1 MPASLPIMRI
11 RASEDRG
18 KAVASAAEAL
28 RAGGLVV
35 LPTETVYGVAAL
47 ATHAGAVERLRTT
60 IGAGTNDGPAFTW
73 HAPSSERVLEVIKPE
88 SVVHRRAIARLTP
101 GPVRFLWEA
110 GESRAREATA
120 ALGVAANV
128 IDRGGVVGVRV
139 PDHEMTREILELAG
153 GACVVQRLSALG
165 WGADRTIPTSAE
177 ERAAALGVVLMVDD
191 GPTRLGKPSTTVR
204 LNAAGG
210 YAIEREGALDART
223 IHRKI
228 EKRVLFVCTGNTCRS
243 PMAEA
248 LATKVFDELTG
259 AKIPTKFMSAGAHA
273 PDGDAIT
280 PEAVVALGELGAT
293 PTSRLSKGLTPA
305 MIAEADEIYG
315 MTNGHVRAVLAMSP
329 GAKGRVT
336 TLDPTGRDIPDPIG
350 GPVSLY
356 LETAERMMGILRER
370 LGGRGGEQ
378 RGDEATKG

>member
-1 MPASLPIMRI
+1 MPSSPPILRI

-47 ATHAGAVERLRTT
+47 ATHAGSVERVRAT
-60 IGAGTNDGPAFTW
+60 IGAGANDGPAFTW
-73 HAPSSERVLEVIKPE
+73 HAAASERVLEVFRPE
-88 SVVHRRAIARLTP
+88 SAVHRRAIARLTP
-101 GPVRFLWEA
+101 GPVRLLWEA
-110 GESRAREATA
+110 GESRAREVTA
-120 ALGVAANV
+120 ALGVATGV
-128 IDRGGVVGVRV
+128 FDRGGVVGVRV

-153 GACVVQRLSALG
+153 GACMVHRLWALG
-165 WGADRTIPTSAE
+165 WGADRTIPAAAE

-204 LNAAGG
+204 LTAAGG
-210 YAIEREGALDART
+210 YAVEGEGALDART
-223 IHRKI
+223 IHRKM
-228 EKRVLFVCTGNTCRS
+228 ERRVLFVCTGNTCRS

-248 LATKVFDELTG
+248 LATKVFDELAG
-259 AKIPTKFMSAGAHA
+259 AKIPTRFMSAGAHA
-273 PDGDAIT
+273 PDGDAIS
-280 PEAVVALGELGAT
+280 PEAIVALEELGAR
-293 PTSRLSKGLTPA
+293 PTSRLSKGLTPT

-315 MTNGHVRAVLAMSP
+315 MTSGHVRAVLTMLPS
-329 GAKGRVT
+329 AKGRVT

-370 LGGRGGEQ
+370 LGGGGGER
-378 RGDEATKG
+378 RGDGATKG